1 VREIVIVIAPPG
13 APASDAADLDA
24 LLRQA
29 LGRVSVKE
37 AVGEIAAVTGRPR
50 REVYQR
56 ALALMGRQ
64 IDGEGASATR

>member
-1 VREIVIVIAPPG
+1 MAPP
-13 APASDAADLDA
+13 DAQVSVMEPADLDA

-29 LGRVSVKE
+29 LARLSVKA

-56 ALALMGRQ
+56 ALALASETREDRR
-64 IDGEGASATR
+64 DGIRR

>member
-1 VREIVIVIAPPG
+1 VHCEARAR
-13 APASDAADLDA
+13 ASDAADLDT

-37 AVGEIAAVTGRPR
+37 AVAEIAAVTGRPR

-56 ALALMGRQ
+56 ALALSQDR
-64 IDGEGASATR
+64 DHE